1 MTEGWKVGGLDDYLD
16 LLQAILTLFSRRRS
30 STAPCGSGVRSS
42 VPIAV
47 HIAAPNADT
56 DAKDDAT
63 SASASASGI
72 DVIIVCHSYTTF
84 ASCGCEI
91 GI

>member
-1 MTEGWKVGGLDDYLD
+1 MSEGWKVSRLDDHFD
-16 LLQAILTLFSRRRS
+16 LLQAILALFSRRRS

-47 HIAAPNADT
+47 HIAASNADT

-63 SASASASGI
+63 SASVI

-91 GI
+91 GV